1 MWYHLVPW
9 FQCFLDVFG
18 DPKCREPIVT
28 LGFDTHEGG
37 HFWLAI
43 PFSYGF
49 FYCTLQ
55 IEAIASKKSSLF
67 NDCVEANPWLCSF
80 IHSRKNMDT
89 HWRTAWNPETSGW
102 LGSKNSRQS
111 SQGLLWGLKSKW
123 YEELCSLQGAGY
135 MLFGASRIHLPDGGQ
150 NRFKF
155 RKISRP
161 VKTWSL
167 PQIHAS
173 SMASLEVSSTCVARV
188 YMFMLICMF
197 LNKPRFQ
204 MFLIIKMM
212 IDTSTTDQMMAHNI
226 MFFGRWAV
234 RSERVATTVAQA
246 SKAADCIQA
255 AE

>member
-1 MWYHLVPW
+1 LLFTYTRIILYNTSKPPGSVVPMFLGCVWRSKMQRAYCNSRIWHPWRGSLLV
-9 FQCFLDVFG
+9 
-18 DPKCREPIVT
+18 
-28 LGFDTHEGG
+28 G
-37 HFWLAI
+37 HSILIW
-43 PFSYGF
+43 F

-55 IEAIASKKSSLF
+55 IEAITSKKSSLL
-67 NDCVEANPWLCSF
+67 NDCVEANPRLCSF

-89 HWRTAWNPETSGW
+89 CWRTAWNPETSGW

-135 MLFGASRIHLPDGGQ
+135 MLSGASRIHLPDGGQ

-173 SMASLEVSSTCVARV
+173 SMANLEVSSTCVARV

-197 LNKPRFQ
+197 WNKPRCFW
-204 MFLIIKMM
+204 L
-212 IDTSTTDQMMAHNI
+212 
-226 MFFGRWAV
+226 
-234 RSERVATTVAQA
+234 
-246 SKAADCIQA
+246 SKWW
-255 AE
+255 